1 MALHSLAATPATVR
15 RGVFDGAFAPV
26 LTVSPGDTV
35 TMQCVSGDAA
45 VLPPPG
51 SGMEPPR
58 ALLDIL
64 DILPP
69 GAGPHIVTGPVAI
82 VGAEPGDMLEV
93 RIDKVDLGANWGFCA
108 IYPQRGCL
116 PDEFPLRDVT
126 HVPID
131 IASRTC
137 RLPWGPRLKLA
148 PFFGIMAVAP
158 PLGFGLRSTREPG
171 VFGGNIDN
179 RELTAGSTLYLPV
192 HVAGANFMAG
202 DGHGMQ
208 GDGEVCVTAL
218 ETCLTGTFTFRLH
231 KRTGAG
237 TSLLR
242 FPRAETPTHCI
253 SMGLGPDLDGAMRQA
268 LREMMDFICARTG
281 WARADAYK
289 TCSLAVDFRVT
300 QAVNGEKGVHAMLP
314 KSVLADL
321 SERR

>member
-15 RGVFDGAFAPV
+15 RGVFDGVFAPV
-26 LTVSPGDTV
+26 LTLASGDTLV
-35 TMQCVSGDAA
+35 VQCVSGDAGL
-45 VLPPPG
+45 LPPPG
-51 SGMEPPR
+51 SAMEPPR

-64 DILPP
+64 DALPP

-82 VGAEPGDMLEV
+82 AGAEPGDMLEV
-93 RIDKVDLGANWGFCA
+93 RVDRVDFGANWGFCA
-108 IYPQRGCL
+108 VYPQRGCL
-116 PDEFPLRDVT
+116 PDEFPVRDVT

-131 IASRTC
+131 TVSGTC

-158 PLGFGLRSTREPG
+158 PVEFGTRSTREPG

-192 HVAGANFMAG
+192 HVPGANFMAG

-218 ETCLTGTFTFRLH
+218 ETCLTGTFTFTLH
-231 KRTGAG
+231 KRERAGAP
-237 TSLLR
+237 LLR
-242 FPRAETPTHCI
+242 FPRAETSTHYI
-253 SMGLGPDLDGAMRQA
+253 SMGLGPDLDAAMRQA
-268 LREMMDFICARTG
+268 LREMIDFICARTG
-281 WARADAYK
+281 WRRIDAYK
-289 TCSLAVDFRVT
+289 TCSLAADFRVT

-314 KSVLADL
+314 RNALDDGV
-321 SERR
+321 ERS